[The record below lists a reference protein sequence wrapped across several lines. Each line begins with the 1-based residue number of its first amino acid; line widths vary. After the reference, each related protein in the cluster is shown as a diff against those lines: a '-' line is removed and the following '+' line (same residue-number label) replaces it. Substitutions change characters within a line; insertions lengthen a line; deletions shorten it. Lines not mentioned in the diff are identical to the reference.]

1 MSDMAIYT
9 EGLSKRYKLGAAR
22 ARHNTFRDL
31 LHGNLQSLFRRYRR
45 PHHSSNA
52 PLWALK
58 DVSLEVK
65 HGEVLGIIG
74 RNGAGKST
82 LLKILTRIT
91 EPTSG
96 RAELYGRVGSLLEV
110 GTGFHNELTGRE
122 NIYLSGAILG
132 MKKAEI
138 ARKFD
143 EILAFAEVERFI
155 DTPVKHYSSGMYL
168 RLAFAV
174 AAHLEPDILL
184 VDEVLAV
191 GDASFQ
197 RKCLGKM
204 EGVAKEGRTVLFI
217 SHTMPAVTNLCHRAI
232 LLDEGKVALDG
243 PAPQVVGAYLNAG
256 CGTTAAREWHDR
268 AKAPGG
274 DIVRLY
280 AVRVKTCDN
289 QIADNVDIRQPVGI
303 EMEYDVLKAGYVL
316 LPNIGFYNQ
325 EGILAFVA
333 QDLDPE
339 WRRRRRPTGRYVS
352 TVSIPGNYLS
362 DGLMYVDVALNTMDP
377 YIQQFH
383 EHHVIAF
390 QVIDSFAGD
399 SARGDWTGPMR
410 GVVRPL
416 LKWTTRFER
425 Q

>member
-1 MSDMAIYT
+1 MSDIAICT
-9 EGLSKRYKLGAAR
+9 ESLSKRYRLGAAR
-22 ARHNTFRDL
+22 ARHNTLRDL
-31 LHGNLQSLFRRYRR
+31 LHGNLQSLFRRHRQ
-45 PHHSSNA
+45 PHQASNA
-52 PLWALK
+52 PLWAIK
-58 DVSLEVK
+58 DISFEVK
-65 HGEVLGIIG
+65 HGEVLGVIG

-91 EPTSG
+91 EPTCG

-110 GTGFHNELTGRE
+110 GTGFHHELTGRE

-138 ARKFD
+138 NRKFD
-143 EILAFAEVERFI
+143 EILAFAEIERFI

-197 RKCLGKM
+197 KKCLGKM
-204 EGVAKEGRTVLFI
+204 EGVAKEGRTVLFV
-217 SHTMPAVTNLCHRAI
+217 SHTMPAVTNLCQRAI
-232 LLDEGKVALDG
+232 LLDEGKVVLDG
-243 PAPQVVGAYLNAG
+243 PASQVVGAYLNAG
-256 CGTTAAREWHDR
+256 VGTTAVREWHDR
-268 AKAPGG
+268 VKAPGG

-280 AVRVKTCDN
+280 AVRVRTCDN
-289 QIADNVDIRQPVGI
+289 QITDTVDIRQSVGI
-303 EMEYDVLKAGYVL
+303 EMEYDVFKAGYVL
-316 LPNIGFYNQ
+316 LPNFAFYNQ
-325 EGILAFVA
+325 EGILAFGV

-339 WRRRRRPTGRYVS
+339 WRRRRRPTGRYAS
-352 TVSIPGNYLS
+352 TVWIPGNYLS
-362 DGLMYVDVALNTMDP
+362 DGVMFVRASLNTMDP
-377 YIQQFH
+377 YIQQFD
-383 EHHVIAF
+383 ELHVIAF
-390 QVIDSFAGD
+390 RVMDSFAAD
-399 SARGDWTGPMR
+399 SARGDWTGPMK

-416 LKWTTRFER
+416 LTWSTQFER

>member
-1 MSDMAIYT
+1 MSDLAICV
-9 EGLSKRYKLGAAR
+9 EGLSKRYKIGEAR
-22 ARHNTFRDL
+22 ARHKTFRDL
-31 LHGNLQSLFRRYRR
+31 IQENLQSLFRRHGR
-45 PHHSSNA
+45 PHRPGNI
-52 PLWALK
+52 PLWALR
-58 DVSLEVK
+58 DVSFKVK
-65 HGEVLGIIG
+65 HGEVLGVIG
-74 RNGAGKST
+74 ANGAGKST

-96 RAELYGRVGSLLEV
+96 RAELYGCVGSLLEV

-197 RKCLGKM
+197 KKCLGKM
-204 EGVAKEGRTVLFI
+204 EGVAREGRTVLFV
-217 SHTMPAVTNLCHRAI
+217 SHTMPAITNLCQRAI
-232 LLDEGKVALDG
+232 LLDEGKIALDG
-243 PAPQVVGAYLNAG
+243 PASEVVGTYLNAG
-256 CGTTAAREWHDR
+256 LGTTAAREWHDR
-268 AKAPGG
+268 DKAPGG
-274 DIVRLY
+274 DIVRLC
-280 AVRVKTCDN
+280 AVRVKTRDG
-289 QIADNVDIRQPVGI
+289 QIADTVDIRQPVAI
-303 EMEYDVLKAGYVL
+303 EMEYDVLKAGYAL
-316 LPNIGFYNQ
+316 LPHFGFYNQ
-325 EGILAFVA
+325 EGILAFLA

-339 WRRRRRPTGRYVS
+339 WRRRRRPTGQYVS
-352 TVSIPGNYLS
+352 TVWIPGNYLS
-362 DGLMYVDVALNTMDP
+362 DGLMYINAALNTMDP

-383 EHHVIAF
+383 EQHVVAF
-390 QVIDSFAGD
+390 QVVDSFAGD
-399 SARGDWTGPMR
+399 SARGDWTGIMK

-416 LKWTTRFER
+416 LKWSTRFQR
-425 Q
+425 L